1 MEYFFDVIVFKGE
14 FIILNCKVEGR
25 LTFIIEWYK
34 DGERV
39 EIDKD
44 DFRFY
49 RMLLFSG
56 FLFFLRIVYGR
67 RSKFDEGSYVCVV
80 RNYFGEVV
88 SRNVFLEVVC
98 K

>member
-1 MEYFFDVIVFKGE
+1 M
-14 FIILNCKVEGR
+14 NCKVEGR
-25 LTFIIEWYK
+25 FIFIIEWYK
-34 DGERV
+34 GGERV

-44 DFRFY
+44 DFRLY
-49 RMLLFSG
+49 RMLLLSG

-67 RSKFDEGSYVCVV
+67 KSRFDEGVYVCVV

-88 SRNVFLEVVC
+88 SYNVSLEVVS